1 MDTKKRIIKRKNI
14 KLNNHLTVIII
25 CIISIFA
32 GFFIG
37 RITSSSSEISSLEKS
52 NIKNEATLK
61 AKQTELSKLKEK
73 LQKKVDSI
81 EDLERTI
88 SELNTQLEQS
98 YSWEESYYFEE
109 TVDSYTEYINNE
121 LYQNLIWYSSFYL
134 IPLFVRYHL

>member
-1 MDTKKRIIKRKNI
+1 MDTKKIRRKRKNI

-37 RITSSSSEISSLEKS
+37 RITSSSVEISSLEKS
-52 NIKNEATLK
+52 NIENEAILK
-61 AKQTELSKLKEK
+61 EKQTELSKLKEK
-73 LQKKVDSI
+73 LQKKVYLI
-81 EDLERTI
+81 EDLEKTI

-109 TVDSYTEYINNE
+109 TVDSYTE
-121 LYQNLIWYSSFYL
+121 
-134 IPLFVRYHL
+134 

>member
-1 MDTKKRIIKRKNI
+1 MDTKKIRRKRKNI

-37 RITSSSSEISSLEKS
+37 RINSSSAKISSLAKS
-52 NIKNEATLK
+52 NIENEATLK

-73 LQKKVDSI
+73 LQEEVYLI

-88 SELNTQLEQS
+88 SELNTQLEE
-98 YSWEESYYFEE
+98 YDEYEEYDEF
-109 TVDSYTEYINNE
+109 
-121 LYQNLIWYSSFYL
+121 
-134 IPLFVRYHL
+134 

>member
-1 MDTKKRIIKRKNI
+1 MNTKKRIIKRKNI
-14 KLNNHLTVIII
+14 QLTNHLTVIII

-37 RITSSSSEISSLEKS
+37 RINSSSAKISSLAKS
-52 NIKNEATLK
+52 NIENEATLK

-73 LQKKVDSI
+73 LQEEVYSI

-98 YSWEESYYFEE
+98 YSLEESYYFEE
-109 TVDSYTEYINNE
+109 TVDSYTE
-121 LYQNLIWYSSFYL
+121 
-134 IPLFVRYHL
+134 

>member
-1 MDTKKRIIKRKNI
+1 MYTKKRRRKRKNI
-14 KLNNHLTVIII
+14 KLTNNLSVIII

-52 NIKNEATLK
+52 NIENEATLK

-98 YSWEESYYFEE
+98 YSLEESYYFEE
-109 TVDSYTEYINNE
+109 TVDSYTE
-121 LYQNLIWYSSFYL
+121 
-134 IPLFVRYHL
+134 

>member
-1 MDTKKRIIKRKNI
+1 MNTKKRIIKRKNI
-14 KLNNHLTVIII
+14 QLTNHLTVIII

-52 NIKNEATLK
+52 NIENEATLK

-88 SELNTQLEQS
+88 SELNTQLE
-98 YSWEESYYFEE
+98 
-109 TVDSYTEYINNE
+109 EYDE
-121 LYQNLIWYSSFYL
+121 YDEF
-134 IPLFVRYHL
+134 

>member
-1 MDTKKRIIKRKNI
+1 MDKIKRRHKRKNI
-14 KLNNHLTVIII
+14 KLTNHLSVIII

-32 GFFIG
+32 GFFIE

-52 NIKNEATLK
+52 NIENEATLK

-88 SELNTQLEQS
+88 SELNTQLE
-98 YSWEESYYFEE
+98 
-109 TVDSYTEYINNE
+109 EYDE
-121 LYQNLIWYSSFYL
+121 YDEF
-134 IPLFVRYHL
+134 

>member
-1 MDTKKRIIKRKNI
+1 MDTRKRRRKRKNK
-14 KLNNHLTVIII
+14 KLTNHLAVIII

-37 RITSSSSEISSLEKS
+37 RINSSSAKISSLAKS
-52 NIKNEATLK
+52 NIENEATLK

-98 YSWEESYYFEE
+98 YSWEESYYCEE
-109 TVDSYTEYINNE
+109 TIDSYTE
-121 LYQNLIWYSSFYL
+121 
-134 IPLFVRYHL
+134 

>member
-1 MDTKKRIIKRKNI
+1 MDKIKRRHKRKNK
-14 KLNNHLTVIII
+14 KLTNHLAVIII
-25 CIISIFA
+25 CIISFFD

-52 NIKNEATLK
+52 NIENEATLK

-73 LQKKVDSI
+73 LQEEVYSI

-98 YSWEESYYFEE
+98 YSLEESYYFEE
-109 TVDSYTEYINNE
+109 TVDSYTE
-121 LYQNLIWYSSFYL
+121 
-134 IPLFVRYHL
+134 

>member
-1 MDTKKRIIKRKNI
+1 MNTKKRRRKRKNI
-14 KLNNHLTVIII
+14 KLTNHLTVIII

-37 RITSSSSEISSLEKS
+37 KINSSSAEISSLEKS
-52 NIKNEATLK
+52 NIENEATLK

-73 LQKKVDSI
+73 LQEEVYSI

-98 YSWEESYYFEE
+98 NPWGETYTFEE
-109 TVDSYTEYINNE
+109 TVDSYAEIN
-121 LYQNLIWYSSFYL
+121 
-134 IPLFVRYHL
+134 

>member
-1 MDTKKRIIKRKNI
+1 MLIRINNYKRLLWIQKRIIKRKNI
-14 KLNNHLTVIII
+14 KLTNHLTVIII

-37 RITSSSSEISSLEKS
+37 RINSSSAKISSLAKS
-52 NIKNEATLK
+52 NIENEATLK

-81 EDLERTI
+81 EDLEKTI

-109 TVDSYTEYINNE
+109 TVDSYTE
-121 LYQNLIWYSSFYL
+121 
-134 IPLFVRYHL
+134 

>member
-1 MDTKKRIIKRKNI
+1 MNTKKRRRKRKNI
-14 KLNNHLTVIII
+14 KLTNHLAVIII

-52 NIKNEATLK
+52 NIENEATLK

-88 SELNTQLEQS
+88 SDLNTQLEK
-98 YSWEESYYFEE
+98 YEEYEE
-109 TVDSYTEYINNE
+109 YDE
-121 LYQNLIWYSSFYL
+121 F
-134 IPLFVRYHL
+134 

>member
-1 MDTKKRIIKRKNI
+1 MDTKKIRRKRKNI

-37 RITSSSSEISSLEKS
+37 RINSSSAKISSLAKS
-52 NIKNEATLK
+52 NIENEATLK

-88 SELNTQLEQS
+88 SELNTQLEE
-98 YSWEESYYFEE
+98 YDEYEEYEE
-109 TVDSYTEYINNE
+109 YEEYDE
-121 LYQNLIWYSSFYL
+121 YDEF
-134 IPLFVRYHL
+134 

>member
-1 MDTKKRIIKRKNI
+1 MLIRINNYKRLLWIQKRIIKRKNI
-14 KLNNHLTVIII
+14 QLTNHLTVIII

-37 RITSSSSEISSLEKS
+37 RINSSSAKISSLAKS
-52 NIKNEATLK
+52 NIENEATLK

-81 EDLERTI
+81 EDLEKTI

-109 TVDSYTEYINNE
+109 TVDSYTE
-121 LYQNLIWYSSFYL
+121 
-134 IPLFVRYHL
+134 

>member
-1 MDTKKRIIKRKNI
+1 MDTKKRRRKRKNK
-14 KLNNHLTVIII
+14 KLTNHLSVIII

-52 NIKNEATLK
+52 NIENEATLK

-109 TVDSYTEYINNE
+109 TVDSY
-121 LYQNLIWYSSFYL
+121 SSICK
-134 IPLFVRYHL
+134 IPFIAD